1 MPAPVIGPCG
11 GPGQVACPPTPAAPT
26 NETILDPDTVIAE
39 AWFQIDKERR
49 KELTKDYGQ

>member
-1 MPAPVIGPCG
+1 MPGPVIMPCG
-11 GPGQVACPPTPAAPT
+11 GTGQPACPPTNAAPT
-26 NETILDPDTVIAE
+26 NEPILYPDTVIAQ